1 VNVVLMHRRAA
12 RRRPRLVDEEQ
23 ADPAVD
29 GAPSAED
36 ALDSRLR
43 MQAFYRLIE
52 RLSDKKRVVFML
64 HELEGLSPARISE
77 IVQAPVLTVRTR
89 LFYAR
94 RELAQLLSEE
104 PELES
109 IAAELGGARAAA
121 ERLSKEVQ

>member
-1 VNVVLMHRRAA
+1 
-12 RRRPRLVDEEQ
+12 
-23 ADPAVD
+23 
-29 GAPSAED
+29 
-36 ALDSRLR
+36 

-52 RLSDKKRVVFML
+52 RLSDKKRVVFVL

-94 RELAQLLSEE
+94 RDLAQLLSEE

-109 IAAELGGARAAA
+109 IAAELGGARETA
-121 ERLSKEVQ
+121 ERLKEVQ